1 MSAENKTPSRGIG
14 FTSLLTLML
23 IAFKIL
29 GFIDWSWWWVVSP
42 IVIGFVV
49 EVAAKVT
56 LKMLEDRNNNW

>member
-1 MSAENKTPSRGIG
+1 MSTENKTPSRGIG

-42 IVIGFVV
+42 IIIGFVLEIV
-49 EVAAKVT
+49 LKTA

>member
-1 MSAENKTPSRGIG
+1 MSKESKNTGRGVG

-56 LKMLEDRNNNW
+56 LKMLDDRNNNW

>member
-1 MSAENKTPSRGIG
+1 MSTESKNTGSGIG

-29 GFIDWSWWWVVSP
+29 GHIDWSWWWVVSP

>member
-1 MSAENKTPSRGIG
+1 MSKESKTPSRGIG

-56 LKMLEDRNNNW
+56 LKMLEDRDNNW